1 MDSNTG
7 DYAGDGGR
15 RISEPDGGNNER
27 LVTRPEDAHG
37 EVMGSRVR
45 SHDTNDELSKDN
57 NQSPHDASGK
67 PSAAP
72 EAILQGEDR
81 DSAVAQTA
89 TQNLVAA
96 LEKHRS
102 PLAYITD
109 SGRTSEARSMPPQN
123 GQSHLYRPHGI
134 HEQATPL
141 DANTPLSMPDGRNTA
156 FLAGGSADDQS
167 GLASAFETAPHANGY
182 DVNGPGSFPTSHVEH
197 IASVVADNECAKSIE
212 EEEIP
217 QAIIDAQ
224 SYGRVPAYAKL
235 VFPDG
240 LYYMTTLYLTLG
252 RDVLA
257 LRAAQENLH
266 DKAKPNSRGTDNDRS
281 RPANSLVSLE
291 GGINGF
297 DHDHN
302 SEERGNAVKN
312 SQTSSSSGHGTI
324 APHQLQ
330 KKKPFDYDKRIK
342 LNEEAFP
349 ARKREAPKIVDT
361 QSLLPNHNE
370 KPLLPIHPRADLDG
384 AEEIAGHKSISRR
397 HLQIGWND
405 ETLRFETECLGTN
418 GYYFNGQFRPQGSV
432 DSLESNAVIE
442 IGGIDILWELPQE
455 LIPEVEPNSD
465 VDSVSPDNVF
475 SEGEADSANEAI
487 ESIETPDQPTMAKR
501 KPKPSAKKEA
511 IPHASS
517 TVETS
522 AQPEQPL
529 KRKRGRPPK
538 GDVPQRVI
546 AERKREEKAARAREG
561 NGGVTPP
568 PKPPKRPVGRP
579 KQSKDEQIAAPKP
592 EKRKYTKRKRED
604 DENAEPVNHADVAD
618 GEDGPV
624 DDAKQAKKQLDVL
637 VSNLPDLDTYTDEQ
651 KERPKLPYK
660 HLIFQ
665 EFIKD
670 PTPKNLT
677 GVYAA
682 LVVTWPFFRTL
693 PSSGWQSSVR
703 HNLLGEKHLFE
714 GIETEGRGKLW
725 KLKEGAVLE
734 PATKKRLSPP
744 APSSLSKHRGPPPMT
759 NGFNKAP
766 AGYVPGGPH
775 QNYPPNGSNGVY
787 GMPPGGQYPPP
798 GQINGVPPPNGA
810 LGPQRPPASGSP
822 MQATHHFPPTM
833 LSNPQA
839 QGYPM
844 YPSNSYQETPPSQNR
859 HSNGQFPFQPP
870 KDMPQQPENP
880 NEPPPKVI
888 KFISDFHV
896 QLLKGTSPT
905 QREDIDRMLNAV
917 RSIVLRGQNVD
928 TSRFQAAHF
937 ETLLSHVRDVAK
949 KNGWLDGKRWPTPVQ
964 VSSSVG
970 DVEKKEDNTAK
981 VPDTPVKA
989 DGNKE
994 AEKLADAE
1002 TKQ

>member
-1 MDSNTG
+1 MDSHTG
-7 DYAGDGGR
+7 VYAGDGER
-15 RISEPDGGNNER
+15 RISEPHCGNNGQ
-27 LVTRPEDAHG
+27 LVTRSGDAHG
-37 EVMGSRVR
+37 EVTGSRVR
-45 SHDTNDELSKDN
+45 SHDTNDDLSTGKDQSRHDELEN
-57 NQSPHDASGK
+57 LAST
-67 PSAAP
+67 P
-72 EAILQGEDR
+72 EAISKTDNR
-81 DSAVAQTA
+81 DGAAAQTA

-102 PLAYITD
+102 PLGYITD

-123 GQSHLYRPHGI
+123 GQSHLYRSHGI

-156 FLAGGSADDQS
+156 FFAGGGAEDQS
-167 GLASAFETAPHANGY
+167 GLAAAIETASHTNGY
-182 DVNGPGSFPTSHVEH
+182 DENGLASLHAAQVQQ
-197 IASVVADNECAKSIE
+197 IAGVVADNECAKSIE

-240 LYYMTTLYLTLG
+240 LYYMTTLYLVLG

-257 LRAAQENLH
+257 LKAAQENYN
-266 DKAKPNSRGTDNDRS
+266 DRSKRNSRGTENDRS

-302 SEERGNAVKN
+302 SEDRGNAVKN
-312 SQTSSSSGHGTI
+312 SQTSSSSGHGTV
-324 APHQLQ
+324 APQQLQ

-349 ARKREAPKIVDT
+349 ARKREAPKTVDT

-370 KPLLPIHPRADLDG
+370 RPLLPIHPRADLDG

-405 ETLRFETECLGTN
+405 ETLRFETLCIGTN

-432 DSLESNAVIE
+432 DPLESNAVIE

-455 LIPEVEPNSD
+455 LIPEIEPNSD
-465 VDSVSPDNVF
+465 VESVSPDNVF
-475 SEGEADSANEAI
+475 SEGEVDSANEAI
-487 ESIETPDQPTMAKR
+487 ESIETPDQPTTAKR

-511 IPHASS
+511 IPQASS
-517 TVETS
+517 TVEPS

-546 AERKREEKAARAREG
+546 AERKREEKAAKAREG

-579 KQSKDEQIAAPKP
+579 KQSKDEQAAAPKP

-604 DENAEPVNHADVAD
+604 DENVEPANQADVAD
-618 GEDGPV
+618 GEEGPV

-637 VSNLPDLDTYTDEQ
+637 VSNLPELDTYTDEQ

-665 EFIKD
+665 EFVKD

-725 KLKEGAVLE
+725 KLKDGAVLE

-744 APSSLSKHRGPPPMT
+744 APSSLSKQRGPPPMT
-759 NGFNKAP
+759 NGFNKGP
-766 AGYVPGGPH
+766 GSYTPGGPS
-775 QNYPPNGSNGVY
+775 QNYPPNGLNGVY
-787 GMPPGGQYPPP
+787 GMTPGGQYPPP
-798 GQINGVPPPNGA
+798 GPINGVPPPNGA
-810 LGPQRPPASGSP
+810 LGQQRPPISSSP
-822 MQATHHFPPTM
+822 MQAAHQFSAPVPP
-833 LSNPQA
+833 NPQA

-844 YPSNSYQETPPSQNR
+844 YPSNGYQQTPPSQNR
-859 HSNGQFPFQPP
+859 HTSGPFPFQPP
-870 KDMPQQPENP
+870 KDTTQQPENP
-880 NEPPPKVI
+880 LEPPPKLI
-888 KFISDFHV
+888 KFISDFHI
-896 QLLKGTSPT
+896 QLLKNTSPT
-905 QREDIDRMLNAV
+905 QREEIDRMLNAV
-917 RSIVLRGQNVD
+917 RSIVLRGQSVD
-928 TSRFQAAHF
+928 TTHFQATHF
-937 ETLLSHVRDVAK
+937 ETVLTHVRDVAK
-949 KNGWLDGKRWPTPVQ
+949 KSGWLDGKRWPAPVQ
-964 VSSSVG
+964 TAASVG
-970 DVEKKEDNTAK
+970 DGEKKEDSTAK
-981 VPDTPVKA
+981 EPDTPVKKDA
-989 DGNKE
+989 NKE
-994 AEKLADAE
+994 AEKPSDAE
-1002 TKQ
+1002 LKQ